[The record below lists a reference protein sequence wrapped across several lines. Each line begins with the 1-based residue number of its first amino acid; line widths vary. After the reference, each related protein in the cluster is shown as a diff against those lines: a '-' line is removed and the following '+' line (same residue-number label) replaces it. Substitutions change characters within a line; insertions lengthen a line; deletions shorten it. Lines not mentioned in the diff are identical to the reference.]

1 MTKRIFGGAFIVSL
15 VAIISAVAMVLG
27 VAYTKEQQ
35 LFKRQLEQQAMLLA
49 ATMENTSP
57 DDDVESLRKLSH
69 DIHGTFENRIT
80 YIGQDG
86 TVLFD
91 NEADPATMENHLGR
105 EEVVAAKQS
114 GTGTAIRESYT
125 MSEMTMYCAR
135 VIGYGCI
142 VRVAGTMDTVAARI
156 AGMWWEVLL
165 VVIIAAMV
173 SLGVAAIVARVVV
186 KPINSIDLKNPDIGE
201 SYSEIA
207 PLLHRISEQNHEIDQ
222 QIAELTRS
230 RKEFSLITENMSEG
244 FIIIDSRTE
253 VLSYNT
259 AALKILGSDFTGSSR
274 SVLVLNRSEAFR
286 SAVEDAL
293 AGKRSET
300 DLTLSEKIYQVIATP
315 AFTGSSV
322 TGAVM
327 IILDITEKEAREELR
342 REFTSNV
349 SHELKTPLTTIYG
362 ISDMLVGGIVKPED
376 IPGFAKNIRDEA
388 GRMITLIQDILKLSQ
403 LDENT
408 FSDQRERVD
417 LYELAQS
424 AAERLRPQADEKH
437 VTISVTGERSEFTG
451 IATVLE
457 EMIYNLLDNAVK
469 YNKQGGRADVDVR
482 SSGDDIVVTV
492 SDTGIGVP
500 ADSID
505 RIFERFYRAD
515 KSHSRKIGGT
525 GLGLSIVKHGV
536 SLHGGSITV
545 KSSEGSGTTFTMALP
560 KN

>member
-125 MSEMTMYCAR
+125 MSEMTVYCAR

-259 AALKILGSDFTGSSR
+259 AALKILGSDFTGSPAA
-274 SVLVLNRSEAFR
+274 AFW
-286 SAVEDAL
+286 S
-293 AGKRSET
+293 
-300 DLTLSEKIYQVIATP
+300 
-315 AFTGSSV
+315 
-322 TGAVM
+322 
-327 IILDITEKEAREELR
+327 
-342 REFTSNV
+342 
-349 SHELKTPLTTIYG
+349 
-362 ISDMLVGGIVKPED
+362 
-376 IPGFAKNIRDEA
+376 
-388 GRMITLIQDILKLSQ
+388 
-403 LDENT
+403 
-408 FSDQRERVD
+408 
-417 LYELAQS
+417 
-424 AAERLRPQADEKH
+424 
-437 VTISVTGERSEFTG
+437 
-451 IATVLE
+451 
-457 EMIYNLLDNAVK
+457 
-469 YNKQGGRADVDVR
+469 
-482 SSGDDIVVTV
+482 
-492 SDTGIGVP
+492 
-500 ADSID
+500 
-505 RIFERFYRAD
+505 
-515 KSHSRKIGGT
+515 
-525 GLGLSIVKHGV
+525 
-536 SLHGGSITV
+536 
-545 KSSEGSGTTFTMALP
+545 
-560 KN
+560 